1 MDPKERE
8 LRQQLAALKEKAQQL
23 INDGKTDEAR
33 AIVKEAEG
41 ISAQIE
47 VVRSLSGISTPPVT
61 PPAGNVDEPGDDEER
76 EEKRKEDRKGA
87 TYRSAYEKYLKF
99 GRNADMTDEER
110 KAFKDAQSEARSM
123 VEGEKSAGGILVPE
137 DDSKEII
144 LQKKSKKSIRNL
156 VAVKPV
162 GTLSGSRPKRRG
174 TDLKMKNYDEKT
186 PIDKM
191 ETPEYTDVKYK
202 VHKYGGIFEAT
213 NELIDD
219 SAVDISTEVKDW
231 YTEISLNTEND
242 EVFNGIGGENS
253 CEGIFVSTKY
263 ATVPVPAAGLD
274 VKLLRKVKNKVDAAY
289 RLGAK
294 WVMNTAATEALADL
308 KYADGRSVLVPDP
321 TQADVFKLFSY
332 PVEVFDD
339 IKTESNTTKIAF
351 GNFEEGYFFFDRK
364 VLEAKT
370 TDEGGDAFE
379 NDTTLTRIIQR
390 FDGKPANE
398 DAIVILTGVPV
409 EA

>member
-8 LRQQLAALKEKAQQL
+8 LRQQLAAKKEAARKL
-23 INDGKTDEAR
+23 VEEGKIDEAR
-33 AIVKEAEG
+33 SLITEAET
-41 ISAQIE
+41 ISAKIE
-47 VVRSLSGISTPPVT
+47 AYRSLEGIETPPVD
-61 PPAGNVDEPGDDEER
+61 PDPVIEPGDEER
-76 EEKRKEDRKGA
+76 KADTSKE
-87 TYRSAYEKYLKF
+87 YRSAYEKYLKF
-99 GRNADMTDEER
+99 GRNAELSDEER
-110 KAFKDAQSEARSM
+110 QAFKEKQAQLRSM
-123 VEGEKSAGGILVPE
+123 TEGDKAGGGILVPE

-144 LQKKSKKSIRNL
+144 LQKKSKTSIRNL
-156 VAVKPV
+156 VGVKPV

-186 PIDKM
+186 KIDKM
-191 ETPEYTDVKYK
+191 DTPQYEDIKYK

-213 NELIDD
+213 NELIAD
-219 SAVDISTEVKDW
+219 SEVDISAELLDW

-242 EVFNGIGGENS
+242 EVFHGIGGENAAV
-253 CEGIFVSTKY
+253 GIFTTDKY
-263 ATVPVPAAGLD
+263 RTLPTPAAGVD
-274 VKLLRKVKNKVDAAY
+274 IKVLRKLKNMVDAGY
-289 RLGAK
+289 RRGAK
-294 WVMNTAATEALADL
+294 WVMNTAATEALADM
-308 KYADGRSVLVPDP
+308 KYADGKSVLVPDP
-321 TQADVFKLFSY
+321 TQADVFSLFSY

-339 IKTESNTTKIAF
+339 IKTETGKTKIAF
-351 GNFEEGYFFFDRK
+351 GNFQVGYYFFDRK
-364 VLEAKT
+364 SLEAKT